1 MPRRRFRTVSLAGPH
16 PTHRLMNTMLVY
28 NGQRA
33 MGNRTSEWDFEMS
46 GGRFR
51 SHAGRGNDGDGD
63 GDGNDGGSLL
73 SLCVWSSGD
82 DDTACQLRRGHASPA
97 AEGRPSRLTLP
108 SACSVVGIDSPGS
121 CFRFRVPDVR
131 FQGMVDATTRP
142 HDHTTTRTH
151 KHTTPASGARPP
163 KIWPVDSYTHTRNSR
178 VFYESNR
185 RFVLN
190 HPYISRV

>member
-46 GGRFR
+46 GDGFGRMLGGER
-51 SHAGRGNDGDGD
+51 RGRGRG
-63 GDGNDGGSLL
+63 
-73 SLCVWSSGD
+73 
-82 DDTACQLRRGHASPA
+82 RRG
-97 AEGRPSRLTLP
+97 L
-108 SACSVVGIDSPGS
+108 SAVTVCMVV
-121 CFRFRVPDVR
+121 RRRRYRVPIATRTRLAGGGRTTIASDAALRLQRGRYR
-131 FQGMVDATTRP
+131 FSGFLFPVSGSRRP
-142 HDHTTTRTH
+142 VPGYGRHHHTTTPPHEHTNTQTH
-151 KHTTPASGARPP
+151 DPSLGSPATQDL
-163 KIWPVDSYTHTRNSR
+163 PVDSYTHTRNSR